1 MKLKAL
7 IPILATVFFV
17 WVFYWALFVPKED
30 VSSRIYNS
38 LKEQEKKADLIFKKV
53 TVEEVVNGVK
63 YWELE
68 ADTGMLNKNAGIAAL
83 QNVEGT
89 FFNKG
94 KPVLRFS
101 SPAALWEKDK
111 KEIYLDNPVGYDLAA
126 AGKINQLLSSIKTGK
141 LSFFSFPK
149 EYKQGLGYWFKA
161 KNLRWRLADQ
171 KLLCQGGIML
181 NKGDA
186 SAYAETLSG
195 DVEFKK
201 MTLSGS
207 PKIVIAPAGSVPLT
221 LEAESFSVTGA
232 QDIFTANGNPRISWQ
247 DARVTAKAVQ
257 YYQQKKK
264 LKLKDEVRI
273 AYRDI
278 NAWGDTADYFTD
290 EQNIILFGN
299 SRAEQGTN
307 KLTSD
312 RVMVSLKDQK
322 ISLVGKSKL
331 VINK

>member
-1 MKLKAL
+1 MKRLL
-7 IPILATVFFV
+7 PILAIIFFI
-17 WVFYWALFVPKED
+17 WIFYWALFVPKED
-30 VSSRIYNS
+30 VSGRIYNS

-63 YWELE
+63 YWQLE
-68 ADTGMLNKNAGIAAL
+68 ADTGMLNKNAGLAAL

-94 KPVLRFS
+94 KAVLKFS

-111 KEIYLDNPVGYDLAA
+111 KEIYLDNPVGYDIASEGKIDQLVSSIR
-126 AGKINQLLSSIKTGK
+126 AGKF
-141 LSFFSFPK
+141 SFFSFPK
-149 EYKQGLGYWFKA
+149 EYKKGLGYWFKA

-171 KLLCQGGIML
+171 KLVCQGGIML

-186 SAYAETLSG
+186 AAYAETLSG

-201 MTLSGS
+201 MELSGS
-207 PKIVIAPAGSVPLT
+207 PRIIIGPAGSIPAT
-221 LEAESFSVTGA
+221 LEAESFEITGS
-232 QDIFTANGNPRISWQ
+232 QDIFTAIGNPRIRWH
-247 DARVTAKAVQ
+247 DAYITAKNIQ

-264 LKLKDEVRI
+264 LKLSTEVTI
-273 AYRDI
+273 SFRDI
-278 NAWGDTADYFTD
+278 KAWGDKADYFTED
-290 EQNIILFGN
+290 QQIVLSGN
-299 SRAEQGTN
+299 AKAEQGTN

-312 RVMVSLKDQK
+312 QVMVSLKEQK